1 MSGCHRKAV
10 VRMRTRQGGD
20 TVSLPEEVSLR
31 RLEAHV
37 VKLAREIGERN
48 VFNPQALHYA
58 ADYIA
63 TEWHAQGYHV
73 VPYSYQVNGVE
84 CANLE
89 ITRPGQHRPEEL
101 LLIGAHYDSVSGSP
115 GANDNGSGVAAM
127 LELSRLFA
135 ELTPAISVRFV
146 AFVNEE
152 PPFFMWKQM
161 GSLVYAR
168 MARRRGDNIRL
179 MVSLETMGYFRSEP
193 RSQRYPPLFRAFHPD
208 RGDFIAF
215 VSNFGSRRLMRRVAA
230 AFRATSDFPLEQTAT
245 FALIPGV
252 AWSDHFSFWR
262 QRYRAFMVTDT
273 AFYRYPY
280 YHTADD
286 TPEKLDYAALVRVT
300 GGLFEAFAAVAGHDS
315 AYAL

>member
-1 MSGCHRKAV
+1 MPF
-10 VRMRTRQGGD
+10 T
-20 TVSLPEEVSLR
+20 EEVSQE

-37 VKLAREIGERN
+37 VKLAGELGERN
-48 VFNPQALHYA
+48 VFIPQALHDA

-63 TEWHAQGYHV
+63 TEWREQGYDV
-73 VPYSYQVNGVE
+73 IPYPYRVRDVD

-89 ITRPGQHRPEEL
+89 ITRRGRL
-101 LLIGAHYDSVSGSP
+101 DKFLLIGAHYDSVIGSP
-115 GANDNGSGVAAM
+115 GANDNGSGVAAL

-135 ELTPAISVRFV
+135 RLTPDISVRFV

-161 GSLVYAR
+161 GSLVYAK
-168 MARRRGDNIRL
+168 MARKRGDNIRL

-193 RSQRYPPLFRAFHPD
+193 GSQRYPPLFRAFHPD

-215 VSNFGSRRLMRRVAA
+215 VSNLRSRRLMRRTAA
-230 AFRATSDFPLEQTAT
+230 AFRAYSDFPLEQTAT
-245 FALIPGV
+245 LALVPGV

-280 YHTADD
+280 YHTAND
-286 TPEKLDYAALVRVT
+286 TPEKLDYAALAQVT
-300 GGLFEAFAAVAGHDS
+300 GGLCRAFAAVAESDP
-315 AYAL
+315 AYTL

>member
-1 MSGCHRKAV
+1 MPL
-10 VRMRTRQGGD
+10 T
-20 TVSLPEEVSLR
+20 EEVSPAT
-31 RLEAHV
+31 LEAHV

-48 VFNPQALHYA
+48 VFIPQALHSA
-58 ADYIA
+58 ADYITA
-63 TEWHAQGYHV
+63 AWHDQGYQV
-73 VPYSYQVNGVE
+73 IPYTYRVEGVD

-89 ITRPGQHRPEEL
+89 ITRRGQRRPDEL
-101 LLIGAHYDSVSGSP
+101 LLIGAHYDSVIGSP
-115 GANDNGSGVAAM
+115 GANDNGSGVACL

-135 ELTPAISVRFV
+135 RLTPDISVRFV

-161 GSLVYAR
+161 GSLVYAK
-168 MARRRGDNIRL
+168 MARGRGDNIRL
-179 MVSLETMGYFRSEP
+179 MASLETMGYFRSE
-193 RSQRYPPLFRAFHPD
+193 RGSQRYPPLFRALHPD

-215 VSNFGSRRLMRRVAA
+215 ISNLGSRRLMRRAAA
-230 AFRATSDFPLEQTAT
+230 AFRAHSDFPLEQTAT
-245 FALIPGV
+245 LAFIPGV

-280 YHTADD
+280 YHTAND
-286 TPEKLDYAALVRVT
+286 TPEKLDYASLAQVT
-300 GGLFEAFAAVAGHDS
+300 RGLFQSFAALAGHDP

>member
-1 MSGCHRKAV
+1 MSL
-10 VRMRTRQGGD
+10 T
-20 TVSLPEEVSLR
+20 EEVSPE
-31 RLEAHV
+31 RLAAHV
-37 VKLAREIGERN
+37 IKLAGEIGERN
-48 VFNPQALHYA
+48 VFIPQALHGT
-58 ADYIA
+58 ADYL
-63 TEWHAQGYHV
+63 TNEWHEQGYQV
-73 VPYSYQVNGVE
+73 TPYTYRVNNID

-89 ITRPGQHRPEEL
+89 ITRQGRRRPDEF
-101 LLIGAHYDSVSGSP
+101 LLIGAHYDSVIGSP
-115 GANDNGSGVAAM
+115 GANDNGSGIAAL
-127 LELSRLFA
+127 LELSRLFTGLA
-135 ELTPAISVRFV
+135 PDISVRFV

-152 PPFFMWKQM
+152 PPFFMGKQM

-179 MVSLETMGYFRSEP
+179 MTSLETIGYFRSEAG
-193 RSQRYPPLFRAFHPD
+193 SQRYPPFFRAFHPD

-215 VSNFGSRRLMRRVAA
+215 VSNLVSRRLMRRTAA
-230 AFRATSDFPLEQTAT
+230 AFRANSDFPVEQTAAMA
-245 FALIPGV
+245 FIPGV

-286 TPEKLDYAALVRVT
+286 TPDKLDYPALARVT
-300 GGLFEAFAAVAGHDS
+300 GGLFLAFAALAGRDP